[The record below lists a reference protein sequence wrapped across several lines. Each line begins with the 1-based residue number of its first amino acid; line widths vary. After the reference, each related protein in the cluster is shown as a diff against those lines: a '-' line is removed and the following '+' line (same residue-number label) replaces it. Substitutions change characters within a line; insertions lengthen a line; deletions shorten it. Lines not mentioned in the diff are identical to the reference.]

1 MKKNRIPF
9 IMICGLCLTTS
20 CMDLDLAP
28 LSMATNENWYANET
42 QVEMSVNDLFR
53 ENVWNTVKE
62 QWTDDECR
70 RTETSSFALGS
81 INGQTSEVTSMWDN
95 CYRVIGRDNAVI
107 DKLKAMPD
115 GFMSDTKRD
124 QYLGEALFARACMY
138 SRLIT
143 LFGDVPYSDTTIDIK
158 TAFSMG
164 RTPKSDVLQKIY
176 TDFDD
181 AIRMLPVS
189 NGAVQ
194 RPTRGAALGMKA
206 RIALYN
212 EDWDTAI
219 ECAKAC
225 MELSVYKLYPN
236 FEELFQQNTHNTV
249 ESVFSIPRSITY
261 NVATNSWRD
270 WLPRNNTGYAANG
283 PTWDLLAAFLCTD
296 GLPIDESSLFDP
308 HKPFENRDPRCAATI
323 VAFGSTWLGIEYD
336 PNPVTGDMVMD
347 YTNGKEIK
355 NNDNKNN
362 AEYASFNALLRKKG
376 FDESCLKNGYK
387 TEHDLIIMRY
397 ADVLL
402 MYAEAMIE
410 KGTIDQSVLDAMNQV
425 RARAYGVDKAAT
437 DKYPAITTTDQAKLR
452 TILRTERRMEFAFEN
467 LRYFDLIR
475 WRLCGKV
482 FNLKNYGIYQNK
494 EANME
499 NLITPGNWFW
509 GTVPDIDEN
518 GCADF
523 SSLEAYG
530 INSLAQRTW
539 DDRQYLWP
547 IPTTEIQINEN
558 MKPNPGY

>member
-1 MKKNRIPF
+1 MLT
-9 IMICGLCLTTS
+9 CGLGITTS
-20 CMDLDLAP
+20 CMDLDLSP
-28 LSMATNENWYANET
+28 LSMATNENWYANAT

-53 ENVWNTVKE
+53 QNVWNTVKE

-70 RTETSSFALGS
+70 RTDSSPFALGS

-115 GFMSDTKRD
+115 GFMADAKRD

-143 LFGDVPYSDTTIDIK
+143 LFGDVPYSDTTIDIA

-164 RTPKSDVLQKIY
+164 RTPKSEVLKKIY
-176 TDFDD
+176 ADFDV
-181 AIRMLPVS
+181 AIENLPAS
-189 NGAVQ
+189 SGSIQ

-212 EDWDTAI
+212 EDWDVAI
-219 ECAKAC
+219 KCAKAC
-225 MELSVYKLYPN
+225 MDLNVYKLYPD
-236 FEELFQQNTHNTV
+236 FEELFLQSTHNTV
-249 ESVFSIPRSITY
+249 ESVFSIPRSIAF
-261 NVATNSWRD
+261 NVSSESWRD
-270 WLPRNNTGYAANG
+270 WLPRNNTGYGANG
-283 PTWDLLAAFLCTD
+283 PTWDLLAAFFCTD
-296 GLPIDESSLFDP
+296 GLPIDESPLFDP
-308 HKPFENRDPRCAATI
+308 HDPFKNRDPRCTKTI
-323 VAFGSTWLGIEYD
+323 VAFGSAWLGIEYD
-336 PNPVTGDMVMD
+336 PNPLTGDKVMD
-347 YTNGKEIK
+347 YNKGQEIK

-362 AEYASFNALLRKKG
+362 TEHAVYNGLLLKKG
-376 FDESCLKNGYK
+376 LDESCLGSNYK
-387 TEHDLIIMRY
+387 TEHDLIILRY

-410 KGTIDQSVLDAMNQV
+410 KGTIDQTVLDAMNEV
-425 RARAYGVDKAAT
+425 RARAYGVDKAET
-437 DKYPAITTTDQAKLR
+437 TKYPSITTTDKEKLR

-475 WRLCGKV
+475 WRLCDKV

-494 EANME
+494 ESNMDK
-499 NLITPGNWFW
+499 LVTPGYWFW
-509 GTVPDIDEN
+509 PDAPDIDEN

-523 SSLEAYG
+523 SALEAFG
-530 INSLAQRTW
+530 INSLAQRAW
-539 DDRQYLWP
+539 NDRQYLWP
-547 IPTTEIQINEN
+547 IPTTEIQINDN